1 MRENK
6 RVNRGFTLI
15 ELTVVV
21 AIIAVLAATIT
32 PNVRDMV
39 VKSRNASRMAGLA
52 SLELALGQYYDDNAA
67 YPYAGWAWRGE
78 GYDYG
83 DYPHEGA
90 NGYVPNLAPKYI
102 RRLPADPTAG
112 KYNPATG
119 ANNNGYLYLSNVVD
133 YKLLN
138 HLGPENPGSNYG
150 EEKFKY
156 YDPARPTWAWA
167 TYSEGGRD
175 W

>member
-21 AIIAVLAATIT
+21 AIIAVLAATIA
-32 PNVRDMV
+32 PNVQDII

-52 SLELALGQYYDDNAA
+52 SLEIALGQYFDDNAL
-67 YPYAGWAWRGE
+67 YPFAAFVWRGGE
-78 GYDYG
+78 SGYGGYS
-83 DYPHEGA
+83 HEGA

-102 RRLPADPTAG
+102 RRLPADPTVG
-112 KYNPATG
+112 KYNPAVG
-119 ANNNGYLYLSNVVD
+119 ADNNGYLYLSNGAN
-133 YKLLN
+133 YKLLE
-138 HLGPENPGSNYG
+138 HYGPENPGSNYG
-150 EEKFKY
+150 NEKFKY
-156 YDPARPTWAWA
+156 YDPVRPTWAWA

>member
-21 AIIAVLAATIT
+21 AIIAILAATIM
-32 PNVRDMV
+32 PNVKDMV

-52 SLELALGQYYDDNAA
+52 SLEIALAQYFDDNAS
-67 YPYAGWAWRGE
+67 YPATPGYWGE
-78 GYDYG
+78 SGYG
-83 DYPHEGA
+83 DHPHEGA

-112 KYNPATG
+112 KFNPAVG
-119 ANNNGYLYLSNVVD
+119 DINNGYLYYSNGAN

-138 HLGPENPGSNYG
+138 HYGPENPGSHYG
-150 EEKFKY
+150 DEKFKY
-156 YDPARPTWAWA
+156 YDPVRPAWSWA
-167 TYSEGGRD
+167 TYTADARD